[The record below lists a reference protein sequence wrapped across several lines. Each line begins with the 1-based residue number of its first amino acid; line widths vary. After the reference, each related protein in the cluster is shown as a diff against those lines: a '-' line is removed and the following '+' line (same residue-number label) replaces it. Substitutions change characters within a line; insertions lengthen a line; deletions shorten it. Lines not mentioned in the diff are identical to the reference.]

1 MATQVLFMLN
11 THKRSCLRPTLFFT
25 SVLLLVAWS
34 TQQSNAFEGL
44 NEAQSWIYDR
54 SHLSNTTAGQTLDYS
69 YKGEDSSSVEI
80 NDRASLSIVSKH
92 DDDTRD
98 VEISFLTGERH
109 LPLPPFSGY
118 RGNPVIIAMLEHIAQ
133 TMSAQSGGGALYFRN
148 RIRDSLAGSDV
159 VLESHNIRYA
169 DKEYSGTRI
178 TFHPFLNDEYLGIDN
193 VLRQSRFSIELSDEI
208 PGGVFSVQVLATGNS
223 DVFERSLS
231 LM

>member
-1 MATQVLFMLN
+1 MPSA
-11 THKRSCLRPTLFFT
+11 HKRSRLRPSLFFASALFF
-25 SVLLLVAWS
+25 SVCAIQ
-34 TQQSNAFEGL
+34 TSNAFEGL

-54 SHLSNTTAGQTLDYS
+54 SHLSNTTAGQTLNYS
-69 YKGEDSSSVEI
+69 YEGEDAVSDSI
-80 NDRASLSIVSKH
+80 NDKASLSIVAKR
-92 DDDTRD
+92 DDETRD
-98 VEISFLTGERH
+98 VTISFLTGERH

-133 TMSAQSGGGALYFRN
+133 TMSSQSGGGALYFRN

-159 VLESHNIRYA
+159 ALEAHTMKYA
-169 DKEYSGTRI
+169 DKEYSGTRL
-178 TFHPFLNDEYLGIDN
+178 TFYPFLNDEYLGTDN

-208 PGGVFSVQVLATGNS
+208 PGGVFSVQVSATRNS

>member
-1 MATQVLFMLN
+1 MIKAHKQFYLRATI
-11 THKRSCLRPTLFFT
+11 FFAG
-25 SVLLLVAWS
+25 VLLFAAWP
-34 TQQSNAFEGL
+34 TQQINAFEGL

-54 SHLSNTTAGQTLDYS
+54 SHLSNTNAGQTLEYS
-69 YKGEDSSSVEI
+69 YKGEDSNSAEI

-92 DDDTRD
+92 DDETRD

-148 RIRDSLAGSDV
+148 RIRDALAGSDV
-159 VLESHNIRYA
+159 VLEPHKISYA
-169 DKEYSGTRI
+169 DKEYSGTKI
-178 TFHPFLNDEYLGIDN
+178 TFHPFLNDEYLSIDN

-208 PGGVFSVQVLATGNS
+208 PGGVFSVQISATGNS
-223 DVFERSLS
+223 DLFERSLS